1 MKTIRV
7 NDTDV
12 VCNHEIKVDKKTH
25 HTYIHLTVKA
35 GSGSDAV
42 EMTHIMTIGALDQ
55 PLPAGYDAAALQ
67 KDLDTFRQKHAELA
81 ESKLRAKQLAKSLE

>member
-1 MKTIRV
+1 MKTIKI

-12 VCNHEIKVDKKTH
+12 VCNHEVKTDAKTH
-25 HTYIHLTVKA
+25 QTHVLLTVKA
-35 GSGSDAV
+35 GSGDDAV
-42 EMTHIMTIGALDQ
+42 ELTHVMTIGAVDQ
-55 PLPAGYDAAALQ
+55 PLPVGYDAAALQ